1 VLRVTRC
8 AGVPRL
14 RSRSRGWS
22 RLAIC
27 YWLVVAALMFGLLVI
42 WFACGYRGAHL
53 QAADFAYP
61 ASANPDVACP
71 GGRGEVADHR
81 RRQTAAGI
89 RFQVTT
95 PANYRPEFPHPLL
108 VVWAPAG
115 VNEALAER
123 FTGLTG
129 PATRQG
135 FVVAH
140 VRSVPL
146 GERALRALAEVPV
159 AILQDWCIDP
169 ARIAYT
175 GHSDG
180 GTLSMALAVLTD
192 LDLRPAVIAPSA
204 AGMQAADLETFPCP
218 APLPV
223 MVMHNLGDGH
233 FPDYGV
239 GAADWWAACN
249 GCGSARVT
257 SGEHPGCESYTG
269 CRADTLL
276 CRAAGNHA
284 HWPGF
289 EHRLPLFLERTLAAP
304 SPPG

>member
-1 VLRVTRC
+1 MIPG
-8 AGVPRL
+8 AGVPST
-14 RSRSRGWS
+14 RSRSWGWS
-22 RLAIC
+22 RLTIC
-27 YWLVVAALMFGLLVI
+27 YWLVVAALMVGLLVI
-42 WFACGYRGAHL
+42 WLAYGYRGEHL
-53 QAADFAYP
+53 RAADFAYP
-61 ASANPDVACP
+61 ASANPGLSCP
-71 GGRGEVADHR
+71 GGRGAAADHS

-95 PANYRPEFPHPLL
+95 PANYRPEFAHPLL

-115 VNEALAER
+115 LSEALSER

-135 FVVAH
+135 LVVAH

-146 GERALRALAEVPV
+146 GERALRALAEVPA
-159 AILQDWCIDP
+159 AIFQGWCIDP

-180 GTLSMALAVLTD
+180 GTVSMALAVLVD
-192 LDLRPAVIAPSA
+192 LEVRPAVIAPSA
-204 AGMQAADLETFPCP
+204 AGMQAADLEAFRCP

-233 FPDYGV
+233 FPEYGV
-239 GAADWWAACN
+239 GAAAWWAACN
-249 GCGSARVT
+249 GCGSARVI
-257 SGEHPGCESYTG
+257 SGEHPGCEAYTD
-269 CRADTLL
+269 CRAATLL

-289 EHRLPLFLERTLAAP
+289 EHRLPQFLERALAMP